1 MQLEFVMYRTFTLGF
16 QVGNYTHGSG
26 VQVKDLC
33 RQGSGPG
40 NKFWTSEGHSQRGEA
55 EKEWPGRQ
63 GENQETLVSRKP
75 RKEGFLKKAVM
86 NCAKSQ

>member
-1 MQLEFVMYRTFTLGF
+1 MSILFCFHLMLYST
-16 QVGNYTHGSG
+16 N
-26 VQVKDLC
+26 LC

-40 NKFWTSEGHSQRGEA
+40 NKFWTSEGHSQIGEA
-55 EKEWPGRQ
+55 EKEWPMRQ

-75 RKEGFLKKAVM
+75 GKEGFLKKAVM